1 MRLLVL
7 LAALA
12 VAPAA
17 LAQSSPAASQ
27 LRMNKAAVPPPRGA
41 ASPCTDANGSYV
53 GCGYNSG
60 NTAAQ
65 NQFRSSTARLANGGQ
80 PVDSGTTP
88 VGSTARCNDGSYS
101 SSVLGACA
109 KAGGVAEWLRPPQ

>member
-1 MRLLVL
+1 MRVVL
-7 LAALA
+7 LIAALA

-17 LAQSSPAASQ
+17 LAQTSPAASQ
-27 LRMNKAAVPPPRGA
+27 LMMNKAAVPPPRGA
-41 ASPCTDANGSYV
+41 TSPCTDANGSYV

-60 NTAAQ
+60 NNAAQ

-109 KAGGVAEWLRPPQ
+109 KAGGVAEWLKPPQ